1 MDLIKDPSGGEPRCV
16 IRVLLDTDEGL
27 SNDLI
32 ERITKEVPR
41 LKFMDVHP
49 LKWISR
55 DPSVS
60 MADAEVASALGNL
73 VFPSINKEHPHMF
86 SLNGI
91 QKLLEYNEN
100 VATVIKIAQ
109 LFQAKFDPDNTI
121 TPSDYLLK
129 KQEIETEIRKLE
141 EITQHLLTKL
151 LQAIDCSLRT
161 NFYLPKRRSIT
172 IRVKPELMIVG
183 DNMPMPFGVFF
194 THSRSLNGFQVRF
207 RDIARG
213 GLRMVPC
220 NGFERFAQESMRH
233 FDEVYGLAFAQQLK
247 NKDIPEGGSKAV
259 CMVNVS
265 DRMPNSQDFLV
276 RKAVRSFTDGL
287 LDLITPDPEVKS
299 RMVDYLGEEELLYL
313 GPDENIIPEDINWIT
328 ERAAKRG
335 MKYPAAFMSSKPEAG
350 INHKVYGVTSEGVA
364 VFLEVAL
371 KELGYDTENDSFTVK
386 ITGGPNGDV
395 AGNMINILRRDYPGR
410 AKIVGMVD
418 HSGGVENEDGL
429 DIEELHRLFKEDLPL
444 SDYDEAKVGSGGQ
457 KYGVPTTDEIALRNT
472 MHNRIKADAFVPAGG
487 RPNTININNYE
498 KYFLADGSPSASLIV
513 EAANIFTTPEARA
526 EFAKRGISIVKDSSA
541 NKSGV
546 CCSSYEI
553 VSSMLLSK
561 QEFMAIKDELVED
574 VLTKLRESAR
584 VEAELLFRE
593 FRNNPSFPMVHYSLA
608 ISDAINRATDAVV
621 AALKKDYHLINDEIR
636 TRLLTDSLPK
646 KLVEFA
652 GDRLEELPKMYQIS
666 MMGAKLGSKM
676 VYKEGLEY
684 INSMSDE
691 SLIALATRYVHYDDL
706 LHEIISEVDGSGLKN
721 GKSIM
726 KILKA
731 AGVKSVIAS
740 GI

>member
-1 MDLIKDPSGGEPRCV
+1 
-16 IRVLLDTDEGL
+16 
-27 SNDLI
+27 
-32 ERITKEVPR
+32 
-41 LKFMDVHP
+41 
-49 LKWISR
+49 
-55 DPSVS
+55 
-60 MADAEVASALGNL
+60 
-73 VFPSINKEHPHMF
+73 
-86 SLNGI
+86 
-91 QKLLEYNEN
+91 
-100 VATVIKIAQ
+100 
-109 LFQAKFDPDNTI
+109 
-121 TPSDYLLK
+121 
-129 KQEIETEIRKLE
+129 
-141 EITQHLLTKL
+141 
-151 LQAIDCSLRT
+151 
-161 NFYLPKRRSIT
+161 
-172 IRVKPELMIVG
+172 
-183 DNMPMPFGVFF
+183 
-194 THSRSLNGFQVRF
+194 
-207 RDIARG
+207 
-213 GLRMVPC
+213 
-220 NGFERFAQESMRH
+220 
-233 FDEVYGLAFAQQLK
+233 
-247 NKDIPEGGSKAV
+247 
-259 CMVNVS
+259 
-265 DRMPNSQDFLV
+265 
-276 RKAVRSFTDGL
+276 
-287 LDLITPDPEVKS
+287 
-299 RMVDYLGEEELLYL
+299 
-313 GPDENIIPEDINWIT
+313 
-328 ERAAKRG
+328 
-335 MKYPAAFMSSKPEAG
+335 
-350 INHKVYGVTSEGVA
+350 VYGVTSEGVA

-429 DIEELHRLFKEDLPL
+429 DIEELHRLFKADLPL
-444 SDYDEAKVGSGGQ
+444 SEYDPSKVGTGGV
-457 KYGVPTTDEIALRNT
+457 KYGVGTSDEIQLRNT
-472 MHNRIKADAFVPAGG
+472 MHNRLKADAFVPAGG

-498 KYFLADGSPSASLIV
+498 KYFLPDGTPSASLIV

-541 NKSGV
+541 NKAGV

-574 VLTKLRESAR
+574 VLAKLRESAR
-584 VEAELLFRE
+584 IEAELLFRE

-621 AALKKDYHLINDEIR
+621 AALKKDFDLIDDEMR

-691 SLIALATRYVHYDDL
+691 SLIGLATKYVHYDDL